1 MIASWGL
8 LAFLKAADTRQNA
21 SFAIRLDKKGEFEQ
35 ELEGGGM
42 EDPEEIF
49 RAVPKAAPAPKKR
62 RNRRPA
68 PDRRFEETTIVSKS
82 RNSKDKPI
90 RYTDFSDED
99 FFESFEHPA
108 SRPAKRPAGPAASQD
123 QARQPRSSA
132 PAGTSRSASSRPAG
146 TSRPVSPAGPA
157 GSGRQDRNDPYTDPY
172 APYFNRNSGNTGRD
186 TDSRPLTL
194 EDLFGDDDK

>member
-1 MIASWGL
+1 
-8 LAFLKAADTRQNA
+8 
-21 SFAIRLDKKGEFEQ
+21 
-35 ELEGGGM
+35 M

-108 SRPAKRPAGPAASQD
+108 SRPAQRPAGSAASQD

-132 PAGTSRSASSRPAG
+132 PAGTSRSASSRPEVP
-146 TSRPVSPAGPA
+146 SRSRQPEAQSRRAPAERPSGP
-157 GSGRQDRNDPYTDPY
+157 GRQDRNDPYTDPY

>member
-49 RAVPKAAPAPKKR
+49 RAVPNAAPAPKKC

-108 SRPAKRPAGPAASQD
+108 SRPAQR
-123 QARQPRSSA
+123 
-132 PAGTSRSASSRPAG
+132 
-146 TSRPVSPAGPA
+146 PA
-157 GSGRQDRNDPYTDPY
+157 GSGRF
-172 APYFNRNSGNTGRD
+172 AGSGATASFFGTRRD
-186 TDSRPLTL
+186 VEIR
-194 EDLFGDDDK
+194 LFGT